1 MRKWTVSLLC
11 ILLLCGSVSCSLA
24 GPVAC
29 PEAHLVLTVPDSWR
43 NVPLSSADDPD
54 LYLLLEGDGISLSV
68 YIADAG
74 GLLPGAFQVFTG
86 DETDS
91 GTLTVQGVEISYVAG
106 ENSDGAYWI
115 YTWTDRRSQ
124 VQLYFLVTGNRQA
137 ARSSMNE
144 IIHSLRFE

>member
-1 MRKWTVSLLC
+1 MRKWHVMLLC
-11 ILLLCGSVSCSLA
+11 LLLLCSIVSCSQAMSVSCL
-24 GPVAC
+24 
-29 PEAHLVLTVPDSWR
+29 EAHLVLTVPDSWR

-54 LYLLLEGDGISLSV
+54 LYLLLEGDGVSLSV

-91 GTLTVQGVEISYVAG
+91 GTVTVNGVGLSYVAG

-115 YTWTDRRSQ
+115 YTWVDRRNQ
-124 VQLYFLVTGNRQA
+124 VQMYFLVTGNRQA
-137 ARSSMNE
+137 ARSVINGIVST
-144 IIHSLRFE
+144 LRFE

>member
-91 GTLTVQGVEISYVAG
+91 GTLTVQGVEKDPWTGKRSARDTGAKGRARAFRARAQREISGKA
-106 ENSDGAYWI
+106 
-115 YTWTDRRSQ
+115 
-124 VQLYFLVTGNRQA
+124 
-137 ARSSMNE
+137 SSFYA
-144 IIHSLRFE
+144 H

>member
-29 PEAHLVLTVPDSWR
+29 
-43 NVPLSSADDPD
+43 SADDPD

-124 VQLYFLVTGNRQA
+124 VQMYFLITGRSKA
-137 ARSSMNE
+137 ARKVIDE
-144 IIHSLRFE
+144 IITTLEFD